1 MKCVLI
7 RHGKTAGNLAGRYIG
22 CRTDEPLCPEGIA
35 QLREGRYPAVER
47 VFVSPLR
54 RCRETARLL
63 YPARELEIVEDFR
76 ECDFGAFEGL
86 SYADLNGRADYQA
99 WLDSGGEAPF
109 PGGESKAEFSR
120 RCVRAF
126 AACVARAGVSSAAFV
141 VHGGTIMAI
150 LEKYARPPGTYYDF
164 QVGNGQG
171 YALDLPEG
179 RYRKLTGRCIK
190 ASKLRVR
197 QQFGCLLSRGF
208 LPVGLAILPSRLAPC
223 HLPIPPSRLRRATSL

>member
-35 QLREGRYPAVER
+35 QLRMGRYPAVER
-47 VFVSPLR
+47 VFASPLR

-63 YPARELEIVEDFR
+63 YPAMEMEIVEDFR

-150 LEKYARPPGTYYDF
+150 LEKFAQPRGAYYDF

-171 YALDLPEG
+171 YVLNLPG
-179 RYRKLTGRCIK
+179 GLYR
-190 ASKLRVR
+190 
-197 QQFGCLLSRGF
+197 
-208 LPVGLAILPSRLAPC
+208 RLETEQPC
-223 HLPIPPSRLRRATSL
+223 

>member
-47 VFVSPLR
+47 VFASPLR

-63 YPARELEIVEDFR
+63 YPAMEMEIVEDFR

-120 RCVRAF
+120 LRHASRARAF
-126 AACVARAGVSSAAFV
+126 
-141 VHGGTIMAI
+141 
-150 LEKYARPPGTYYDF
+150 RPPLSWCMEARSWPFWKSTPGLRERITIF
-164 QVGNGQG
+164 RW
-171 YALDLPEG
+171 EMG
-179 RYRKLTGRCIK
+179 RAMRSI
-190 ASKLRVR
+190 SP
-197 QQFGCLLSRGF
+197 RG
-208 LPVGLAILPSRLAPC
+208 AIAN
-223 HLPIPPSRLRRATSL
+223 

>member
-47 VFVSPLR
+47 VFASPLR

-63 YPARELEIVEDFR
+63 YPAMEMEIVEDFR
-76 ECDFGAFEGL
+76 E
-86 SYADLNGRADYQA
+86 
-99 WLDSGGEAPF
+99 PF

-179 RYRKLTGRCIK
+179 RYRKLNGR
-190 ASKLRVR
+190 
-197 QQFGCLLSRGF
+197 
-208 LPVGLAILPSRLAPC
+208 
-223 HLPIPPSRLRRATSL
+223 

>member
-86 SYADLNGRADYQA
+86 SYADLNGRAPHEPRRPSA
-99 WLDSGGEAPF
+99 GAAPD
-109 PGGESKAEFSR
+109 PGGESKAEISR

-179 RYRKLTGRCIK
+179 RYRKLTGR
-190 ASKLRVR
+190 
-197 QQFGCLLSRGF
+197 
-208 LPVGLAILPSRLAPC
+208 
-223 HLPIPPSRLRRATSL
+223 

>member
-47 VFVSPLR
+47 VFASPLR

-63 YPARELEIVEDFR
+63 YPAMEMEIVEDFR

-141 VHGGTIMAI
+141 T
-150 LEKYARPPGTYYDF
+150 
-164 QVGNGQG
+164 
-171 YALDLPEG
+171 
-179 RYRKLTGRCIK
+179 
-190 ASKLRVR
+190 
-197 QQFGCLLSRGF
+197 
-208 LPVGLAILPSRLAPC
+208 
-223 HLPIPPSRLRRATSL
+223 

>member
-22 CRTDEPLCPEGIA
+22 CRTDEPLCPEGVA
-35 QLREGRYPAVER
+35 QLRAGRYPAVER

-54 RCRETARLL
+54 RCRETVRLL
-63 YPARELEIVEDFR
+63 YPAMEMEIVEDFR

-99 WLDSGGEAPF
+99 WVDSGGEAPF

-126 AACVARAGVSSAAFV
+126 EECVARAGVSSAAFV

-150 LEKYARPPGTYYDF
+150 LEKFAQPRGAYYDF

-171 YALDLPEG
+171 YVLNLPG
-179 RYRKLTGRCIK
+179 GLYR
-190 ASKLRVR
+190 
-197 QQFGCLLSRGF
+197 
-208 LPVGLAILPSRLAPC
+208 RLETEQPC
-223 HLPIPPSRLRRATSL
+223 